1 MLQCHGNGRKAQRK
15 NQYSASSIKPWN
27 ASATPR
33 LRLPWFSLTAQHSAN
48 ARVKKGWTN
57 IGSVLMAIWVPFQ
70 QQAIQAAESWKN
82 HIEDDMFLNTAENF
96 VKEKG
101 GKVLNL
107 Y

>member
-1 MLQCHGNGRKAQRK
+1 
-15 NQYSASSIKPWN
+15 
-27 ASATPR
+27 
-33 LRLPWFSLTAQHSAN
+33 
-48 ARVKKGWTN
+48 
-57 IGSVLMAIWVPFQ
+57 MAIWVPFQ